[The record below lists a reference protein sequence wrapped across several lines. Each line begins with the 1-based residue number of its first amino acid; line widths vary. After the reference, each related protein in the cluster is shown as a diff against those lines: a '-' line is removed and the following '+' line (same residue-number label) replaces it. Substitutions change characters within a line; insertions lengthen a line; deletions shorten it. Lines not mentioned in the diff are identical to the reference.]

1 MRVTVSQ
8 SSQLRGRKFPLR
20 RMSFR
25 PVQGCCC
32 NFTLTRMDS
41 REKDS
46 ILYVIGKLRSITRMV
61 QLAPFV
67 YAFLYIFIIAFYPW
81 ASFETAQVLD
91 TLFYVSPVVIAINLI
106 ESRILKLCK
115 WHKTSCY
122 IPLIPQIAVFIDAHI
137 VRFTTHTT
145 QICVGVFLT
154 MLALFLISAYKVFF
168 TNGSARRK

>member
-1 MRVTVSQ
+1 
-8 SSQLRGRKFPLR
+8 
-20 RMSFR
+20 
-25 PVQGCCC
+25 
-32 NFTLTRMDS
+32 MDS

-67 YAFLYIFIIAFYPW
+67 YAFLYIFIVGLYPW
-81 ASFETAQVLD
+81 ASYGTAQVLD

-115 WHKTSCY
+115 WHKTSCC
-122 IPLIPQIAVFIDAHI
+122 IPLIPQIAILIDRHI
-137 VRFTTHTT
+137 VRFTISASLLCT
-145 QICVGVFLT
+145 IVFLS

-168 TNGSARRK
+168 TNGSATRK